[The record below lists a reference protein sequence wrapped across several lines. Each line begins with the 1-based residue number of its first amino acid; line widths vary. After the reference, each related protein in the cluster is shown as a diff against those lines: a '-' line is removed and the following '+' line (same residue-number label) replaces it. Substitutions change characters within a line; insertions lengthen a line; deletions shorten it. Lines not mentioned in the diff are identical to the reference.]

1 MASSSRATDWRRRG
15 AVLLVFLLSGMTV
28 WARPDIMPLKDVKVG
43 MKGIGKTVIRGREI
57 ETFTV
62 EVMGILS
69 NNKLNENILISG
81 QSILVKVGGKVIEE
95 AGGIAAGMSGSPVFI
110 NNKLVGGLSSGWVM
124 TDHTVG
130 LVTPIE
136 EMLGIWDY
144 PSTSARSQG
153 EVGKPVRWV
162 SADPLRLGDVTCHH
176 LWEVDEPADLAR
188 CGLPVDAPVFVRART
203 PVMVQ
208 GLSEKYLRR
217 LNERFR
223 GTRLQAAPVPPVSPP
238 SGPFALPGA
247 TPTGPASS
255 TRSGTVPSASETFE
269 PGSALGVQL
278 ARGDINLTTIGTLTY
293 RDGKRI
299 LGFAHPF
306 LKKGSVSF
314 LMTGTH
320 IYHCFSSVQMPFK
333 IGAPTEM
340 LGTITQD
347 REKGI
352 AGEIGRF
359 PALVPVQLEI
369 TDKDLKR
376 SRSINY
382 QIVRDPTVFI
392 SVIESTLSQAIEE
405 VCDREGGG
413 TALLGI
419 ALECGSARGKQYQ
432 FRRENLFYSKS
443 NIVGTLIGEVT
454 GLLESVIDSELEEV
468 FPSRLMLKV
477 ELEKARRTLT
487 IEKVEVKNTSVT
499 PGGMLEAWVTIRPFR
514 EKSLVRKA
522 RLPIPP
528 DLNKETLVLSV
539 YGLNSRTDDN
549 EPAGDGKDGAKAGR
563 DQKGEE
569 GGETFEGVMSSWVN
583 SPKNSDLI
591 FHLAVE
597 GEEVKKGRSSSR
609 DLEIQPTSLVVLG
622 RVETTI
628 SLTEE

>member
-1 MASSSRATDWRRRG
+1 
-15 AVLLVFLLSGMTV
+15 
-28 WARPDIMPLKDVKVG
+28 MPLKDVKVG

-136 EMLGIWDY
+136 EMLSIWDY
-144 PSTSARSQG
+144 PSTAALRKSEIGQ
-153 EVGKPVRWV
+153 PVRWV
-162 SADPLRLGDVTCHH
+162 STTPLRLGNVTCHH
-176 LWEVDEPADLAR
+176 LWEVDDPDDLAKA
-188 CGLPVDAPVFVRART
+188 GLPADAPVFVRART

-208 GLSEKYLRR
+208 GLTEKYLRR

-223 GTRLQAAPVPPVSPP
+223 GVRLQAAPTPPAPSSVGSSALPETVPP
-238 SGPFALPGA
+238 
-247 TPTGPASS
+247 ASDS
-255 TRSGTVPSASETFE
+255 FE

-306 LKKGSVSF
+306 LKKGNVSF
-314 LMTGTH
+314 LMTATH

-340 LGTITQD
+340 LGVITQD

-352 AGEIGRF
+352 AGEIGRL
-359 PALVPVQLEI
+359 PILVPVQLEVA
-369 TDKDLKR
+369 DKDLKR
-376 SRSINY
+376 SRSISY
-382 QIVRDPTVFI
+382 QVVRDPTVFI

-419 ALECGSARGKQYQ
+419 ALECANASGKQYQ
-432 FRRENLFYSKS
+432 FRRENLFYSKTD
-443 NIVGTLIGEVT
+443 IVGTLLEEVT
-454 GLLESVIDSELEEV
+454 GLLELVIESELEEV
-468 FPSRLMLKV
+468 YPVRLMLKI
-477 ELEKARRTLT
+477 EMEKARRTLT
-487 IEKVEVKNTSVT
+487 IEKVEVKNTSIT

-522 RLPIPP
+522 RLPIPS
-528 DLNKETLVLSV
+528 DLGKETLVLSV
-539 YGLNSRTDDN
+539 YGLNSRVD
-549 EPAGDGKDGAKAGR
+549 EGEAGEDGKESGKGGR
-563 DQKGEE
+563 DQKLEE
-569 GGETFEGVMSSWVN
+569 GNETFEGAMSAWVN

-591 FHLAVE
+591 FHLAPE
-597 GEEVKKGRSSSR
+597 GEEVKKSRTGSR
-609 DLEIQPTSLVVLG
+609 DLEIQPTNQVVLG

-628 SLTEE
+628 TLSEE

>member
-1 MASSSRATDWRRRG
+1 MA
-15 AVLLVFLLSGMTV
+15 V

-43 MKGIGKTVIRGREI
+43 MKGIGKTVIRGRDI

-136 EMLGIWDY
+136 EMLSIWDY
-144 PSTSARSQG
+144 PSTAALRKSDLGQ
-153 EVGKPVRWV
+153 PVRWV
-162 SADPLRLGDVTCHH
+162 STTPLRLGNVTSRH
-176 LWEVDEPADLAR
+176 LWEVDDPADLAKA
-188 CGLPVDAPVFVRART
+188 GLPADAPVFVRART

-223 GTRLQAAPVPPVSPP
+223 GIRLQAAPTPPAPP
-238 SGPFALPGA
+238 SAGPSALPG
-247 TPTGPASS
+247 TVPNGPASS
-255 TRSGTVPSASETFE
+255 GRPATVPTATDSFE

-306 LKKGSVSF
+306 LKKGNVSF
-314 LMTGTH
+314 LMTATH

-340 LGTITQD
+340 LGVITQD

-359 PALVPVQLEI
+359 PALVPVQLEV

-376 SRSINY
+376 SRSISY
-382 QIVRDPTVFI
+382 QVVRDPTVFI

-419 ALECGSARGKQYQ
+419 ALECANASGKQYQ
-432 FRRENLFYSKS
+432 FRRENLFYSK
-443 NIVGTLIGEVT
+443 NDIVGTLIGEVT
-454 GLLESVIDSELEEV
+454 SLLESVIESELEEV
-468 FPSRLMLKV
+468 YPVRLMLKI
-477 ELEKARRTLT
+477 EMEKARRTLT
-487 IEKVEVKNTSVT
+487 IEKVEVKNTSIT

-522 RLPIPP
+522 RLPIPS
-528 DLNKETLVLSV
+528 DLGKETLVLSV
-539 YGLNSRTDDN
+539 YGLNSRVD
-549 EPAGDGKDGAKAGR
+549 EGESGGDGKEGGKGGR
-563 DQKGEE
+563 DQKVEE
-569 GGETFEGVMSSWVN
+569 GNETFEGAMSAWVN

-591 FHLAVE
+591 FHLAAE
-597 GEEVKKGRSSSR
+597 GEEMKKNRTGSR
-609 DLEIQPTSLVVLG
+609 DLEIQPTNLVVLG

-628 SLTEE
+628 TLSEE